1 MSHPD
6 ISATISLGGPLPVIA
21 DRYFDPNGIQT
32 VTVNLPG
39 VLEGGRTI
47 TINSRPPQGA
57 DGDDEMADS
66 DLLGR
71 VGRLETNVS
80 AMTADVASM
89 KEKLTHMPT
98 KLWIAGWGLLGLV
111 ATVGVLWRIV
121 AALLDSQGAH
131 IAAEVMKAASK

>member
-1 MSHPD
+1 
-6 ISATISLGGPLPVIA
+6 
-21 DRYFDPNGIQT
+21 
-32 VTVNLPG
+32 
-39 VLEGGRTI
+39 
-47 TINSRPPQGA
+47 
-57 DGDDEMADS
+57 MADS